1 MPFDSRKICVDFRNW
16 LMQDSNLRL
25 SDITPIWTTKI
36 KEFFGNYGVGL
47 QYNVKYTSTRKKE
60 YLVDLVWQND
70 NPDRYI
76 YLALE
81 SELSRARVKVGLFEA
96 FSSDVSINIRLFI
109 REEEFYSIGDLD
121 NFIGGIC
128 DPSSCT
134 WKCYG
139 FYK

>member
-1 MPFDSRKICVDFRNW
+1 MGIPQKKSTSKSMWSQPTQAELVHK
-16 LMQDSNLRL
+16 LRE
-25 SDITPIWTTKI
+25 KA
-36 KEFFGNYGVGL
+36 Y
-47 QYNVKYTSTRKKE
+47 QTR
-60 YLVDLVWQND
+60 
-70 NPDRYI
+70 
-76 YLALE
+76 A
-81 SELSRARVKVGLFEA
+81 KVGLSEA